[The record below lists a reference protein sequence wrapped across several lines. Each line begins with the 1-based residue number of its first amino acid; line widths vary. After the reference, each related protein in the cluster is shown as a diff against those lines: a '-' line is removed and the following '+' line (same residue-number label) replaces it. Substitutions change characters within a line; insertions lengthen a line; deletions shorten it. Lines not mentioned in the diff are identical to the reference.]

1 MPPPNRITSK
11 NLLLA
16 AIPQEEGLE
25 RFFSDLHPV
34 SLSLRQV
41 LHEVGAPLE
50 DVYFIEQGVA
60 SVLTNMADGSTIEVG
75 MIGMEGMVGVPALLG
90 GRTSAQRVIVQIPG
104 TALCMNAAPCKA
116 AFDQSEAV
124 RRVVL
129 RFTEA
134 ILNLS
139 AQTAACNRLHSIEQ
153 RCARWLLMAIDR
165 VQSDEIPLT
174 HEFLSSMLGVRR
186 AGVTIT
192 AGELQSSGL
201 IRYHRGLLTI
211 VDRDGLEATACE
223 CYRIDHDRLN
233 ALLYDRPPIAGAYS
247 RGPEVIPASRQ

>member
-25 RFFSDLHPV
+25 RLFSDLHPV

-104 TALCMNAAPCKA
+104 TALCMNAALCKA

-201 IRYHRGLLTI
+201 IRYHRGLLTV

>member
-11 NLLLA
+11 NRLLA
-16 AIPQEEGLE
+16 AMPQEDLE
-25 RFFSDLHPV
+25 RFFSDLDPV

-75 MIGMEGMVGVPALLG
+75 MIGMEGMVGIPALLG
-90 GRTSAQRVIVQIPG
+90 GEISAQQVIVQVPG
-104 TALCMNAAPCKA
+104 TALRMNAALCKA
-116 AFDQSEAV
+116 AFDQSEAI
-124 RRVVL
+124 RRVAL

-186 AGVTIT
+186 AGVTNT

-233 ALLYDRPPIAGAYS
+233 KLL
-247 RGPEVIPASRQ
+247 

>member
-1 MPPPNRITSK
+1 MHMTPSNRINDK
-11 NLLLA
+11 NRLLV
-16 AIPQEEGLE
+16 AIPQEDLE

-90 GRTSAQRVIVQIPG
+90 GKTSVQKVIVQIPG
-104 TALCMNAAPCKA
+104 TALRMNAALCKA

-134 ILNLS
+134 VLNLS
-139 AQTAACNRLHSIEQ
+139 AQTTACNRLHTIEQ
-153 RCARWLLMAIDR
+153 RCARWMLMAVDR

-186 AGVTIT
+186 AGVTNT

-211 VDRDGLEATACE
+211 VDRDGLEMTACE

-233 ALLYDRPPIAGAYS
+233 GLL
-247 RGPEVIPASRQ
+247 

>member
-1 MPPPNRITSK
+1 MHMTPSNRINDK
-11 NLLLA
+11 NRLLV
-16 AIPQEEGLE
+16 AIPQEDLE

-90 GRTSAQRVIVQIPG
+90 GKTSVQKVIVQIPG
-104 TALCMNAAPCKA
+104 TALRMNAALCKA

-134 ILNLS
+134 VLNLS
-139 AQTAACNRLHSIEQ
+139 AQTAACNRLHTIEQ
-153 RCARWLLMAIDR
+153 RCARWMLMAVDR

-186 AGVTIT
+186 AGVTNT

-211 VDRDGLEATACE
+211 VDRDGLEMTACE

-233 ALLYDRPPIAGAYS
+233 GLL
-247 RGPEVIPASRQ
+247 

>member
-11 NLLLA
+11 NRLLA
-16 AIPQEEGLE
+16 AMPQEDLE
-25 RFFSDLHPV
+25 RFFSDLDPV

-41 LHEVGAPLE
+41 LHEVGARLE

-75 MIGMEGMVGVPALLG
+75 MIGMEGMVGIPALLG
-90 GRTSAQRVIVQIPG
+90 GEISAQQVIVQVPG
-104 TALCMNAAPCKA
+104 TALRMNAALCKA
-116 AFDQSEAV
+116 AFDQSEAIRGV
-124 RRVVL
+124 AL

-186 AGVTIT
+186 AGVTNT

-223 CYRIDHDRLN
+223 CYHIDHDRLN
-233 ALLYDRPPIAGAYS
+233 GLL
-247 RGPEVIPASRQ
+247 

>member
-1 MPPPNRITSK
+1 MTPSNRINDK
-11 NLLLA
+11 NRLLV
-16 AIPQEEGLE
+16 AIPQEDLE

-90 GRTSAQRVIVQIPG
+90 GKTSVQKVIVQIPG
-104 TALCMNAAPCKA
+104 TALRMNAALCKA

-134 ILNLS
+134 VLNLS
-139 AQTAACNRLHSIEQ
+139 AQTAACNRLHTIEQ
-153 RCARWLLMAIDR
+153 RCARWMLMAVDR

-186 AGVTIT
+186 AGVTNT

-211 VDRDGLEATACE
+211 VDRDGLEMTACE

-233 ALLYDRPPIAGAYS
+233 GLL
-247 RGPEVIPASRQ
+247 